1 MLLSF
6 APWFAGCGGSRP
18 RVVYPERLVSPYASS
33 DGQALWAVA
42 PPKNESG
49 VSEVDELLIGDALV
63 EEIGQVKGLDALPLN
78 RTLSAM
84 RILGMSSVD
93 TPAQAKA
100 LARALRADGI
110 VVSSVTSWHPYQPPR
125 IGLNLVLFGGPPPAG
140 GGSANSTDGFTNGV
154 RGLQSSASPGKTAG
168 WPSAS
173 GPSAVSVVL
182 DASNTAIMRRVQMYG
197 EGRVEPND
205 PMGWERFSKSMKLY
219 TRFACH
225 RALELLLESERG
237 RQTPATPPPTG
248 GEMAEIADKAE
259 QAR

>member
-1 MLLSF
+1 MLLSI
-6 APWFAGCGGSRP
+6 AAWFAGCGASKP

-33 DGQALWAVA
+33 VGQAVWAVA

-49 VSEVDELLIGDALV
+49 VSEVDELFIGDALV

-84 RILGMSSVD
+84 RALGMASVD

-110 VVSSVTSWHPYQPPR
+110 VVCSVTSWHPYQPPR
-125 IGLNLVLFGGPPPAG
+125 IGLNLVLFGGAPATPPGSSNGSGGFG
-140 GGSANSTDGFTNGV
+140 GGVRDLQSAASPVRGPGGASAN
-154 RGLQSSASPGKTAG
+154 
-168 WPSAS
+168 
-173 GPSAVSVVL
+173 GPAAVSVVL

-205 PMGWERFSKSMKLY
+205 PMGWERYSKSMKLY

-237 RQTPATPPPTG
+237 RQTPATPPP
-248 GEMAEIADKAE
+248 GEMAHAADQAE
-259 QAR
+259 PAR